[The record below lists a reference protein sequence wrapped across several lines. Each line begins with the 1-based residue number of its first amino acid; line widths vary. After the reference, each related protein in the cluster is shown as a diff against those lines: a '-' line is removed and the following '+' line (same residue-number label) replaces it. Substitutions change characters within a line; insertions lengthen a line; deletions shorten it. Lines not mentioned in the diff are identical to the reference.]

1 MEKESTKK
9 QILEAAQ
16 KVFTE
21 VGLDGARMQK
31 IADEADVNKAMLHY
45 YFKSKNK
52 LFKRVFRIIAPKVFP
67 EILQVLNKDMSLFEK
82 IEKLVDNYITV
93 LINNNNEK
101 IPLLIL
107 NELNKNPDEFSDI
120 MLESF
125 NSLDFDPL
133 KELEKDI
140 QEEVLAGKIRYI
152 DPQELLI
159 NIISMCIFPVCAKTF
174 LQKVIFKGEKDKCQQ
189 FLITRRETIPKFII
203 NSIKSD

>member
-52 LFKRVFRIIAPKVFP
+52 LFKSVFRIIAPKVFP